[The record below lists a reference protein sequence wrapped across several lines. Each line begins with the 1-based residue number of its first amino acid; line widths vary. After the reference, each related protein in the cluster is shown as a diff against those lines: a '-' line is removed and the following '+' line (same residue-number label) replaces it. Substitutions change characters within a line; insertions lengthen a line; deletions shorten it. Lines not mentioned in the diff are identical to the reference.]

1 MYNKNRE
8 TLEAYVLGDDFK
20 YFQNLKYLP
29 LSVYP
34 SNIQSALVVYCFSGK
49 AKLNVYDDSHWI
61 QPQELII
68 LLPGQFVSFTEASDD
83 FLTTTLVVS
92 PTMFSD
98 ALSGVPRF
106 SPHFFFYMRTHYW
119 YPQTEN
125 DTRRL
130 MNFFGMVKDKVTS
143 NDIYRRELIIHL
155 LRYLYLE
162 LFNAYEKEASL
173 MTTRKDTRKEELA
186 NKFFG
191 LIMKHFKENKDV
203 AFYLPEKILVKR
215 NWLINSLG

>member
-29 LSVYP
+29 LSTYP
-34 SNIQSALVVYCFSGK
+34 SNIQSALVIYCFSGK
-49 AKLNVYDDSHWI
+49 ARLNVYDDSHWI

-98 ALSGVPRF
+98 TLSGVPRF
-106 SPHFFFYMRTHYW
+106 INGKTNCSTFTKHFV
-119 YPQTEN
+119 PN
-125 DTRRL
+125 
-130 MNFFGMVKDKVTS
+130 
-143 NDIYRRELIIHL
+143 LILLTQNKMCIL
-155 LRYLYLE
+155 LRWFHLFTSFVYLCI
-162 LFNAYEKEASL
+162 SL
-173 MTTRKDTRKEELA
+173 A
-186 NKFFG
+186 
-191 LIMKHFKENKDV
+191 
-203 AFYLPEKILVKR
+203 
-215 NWLINSLG
+215 

>member
-98 ALSGVPRF
+98 ALSGVYKRQNKMFHFHKTFCSKF
-106 SPHFFFYMRTHYW
+106 SFINTKQNVHFIPFEYALN
-119 YPQTEN
+119 EI
-125 DTRRL
+125 
-130 MNFFGMVKDKVTS
+130 KAS
-143 NDIYRRELIIHL
+143 N
-155 LRYLYLE
+155 
-162 LFNAYEKEASL
+162 
-173 MTTRKDTRKEELA
+173 TA
-186 NKFFG
+186 N
-191 LIMKHFKENKDV
+191 
-203 AFYLPEKILVKR
+203 
-215 NWLINSLG
+215 S

>member
-106 SPHFFFYMRTHYW
+106 SPHFFFYI
-119 YPQTEN
+119 
-125 DTRRL
+125 
-130 MNFFGMVKDKVTS
+130 G
-143 NDIYRRELIIHL
+143 I
-155 LRYLYLE
+155 LRP
-162 LFNAYEKEASL
+162 K
-173 MTTRKDTRKEELA
+173 MIP
-186 NKFFG
+186 G
-191 LIMKHFKENKDV
+191 
-203 AFYLPEKILVKR
+203 
-215 NWLINSLG
+215 G

>member
-83 FLTTTLVVS
+83 F
-92 PTMFSD
+92 
-98 ALSGVPRF
+98 GV
-106 SPHFFFYMRTHYW
+106 
-119 YPQTEN
+119 
-125 DTRRL
+125 
-130 MNFFGMVKDKVTS
+130 
-143 NDIYRRELIIHL
+143 
-155 LRYLYLE
+155 
-162 LFNAYEKEASL
+162 AYNVQRCAERCASL
-173 MTTRKDTRKEELA
+173 FTAFLFLYEDPLLVSSDRK
-186 NKFFG
+186 
-191 LIMKHFKENKDV
+191 
-203 AFYLPEKILVKR
+203 
-215 NWLINSLG
+215 